1 MIVWLQIISL
11 LAQKQLLFLVFM
23 TSWNVALDLTL
34 TLLFDAR
41 ILIKLG
47 SSSVASF
54 LLTANI
60 LDLLNWFPI
69 HANELMC
76 TVNGFIVTSYPK
88 CPEWV
93 FDINQILWYSESFNI
108 VLPSDC
114 MLSISTQYA
123 HIYMTKGVVLHIL
136 RSSKFLSKIE
146 VQIISKRLIKPV
158 SNWTSHSEFEAIC
171 SRLLF
176 WHIYMC
182 QLYST
187 TASMAVAR
195 LKWGNMVAWRPCCR
209 RP

>member
-1 MIVWLQIISL
+1 MFWRIRQLVRISLQHFLKKKMIVWLQIISL

-69 HANELMC
+69 LANELMC

-108 VLPSDC
+108 VRVAKWL
-114 MLSISTQYA
+114 Y
-123 HIYMTKGVVLHIL
+123 VVYL
-136 RSSKFLSKIE
+136 
-146 VQIISKRLIKPV
+146 
-158 SNWTSHSEFEAIC
+158 NAIC
-171 SRLLF
+171 TYIHDQRS
-176 WHIYMC
+176 C
-182 QLYST
+182 T
-187 TASMAVAR
+187 TYIQKLQV
-195 LKWGNMVAWRPCCR
+195 LV
-209 RP
+209 